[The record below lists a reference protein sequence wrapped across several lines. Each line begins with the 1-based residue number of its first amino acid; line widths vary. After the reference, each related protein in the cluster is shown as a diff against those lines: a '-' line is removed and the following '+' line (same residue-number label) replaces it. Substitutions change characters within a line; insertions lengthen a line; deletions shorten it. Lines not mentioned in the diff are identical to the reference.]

1 MLNENKSRLQTL
13 FEQGEFVVT
22 GEIGPPKSANG
33 QGIRKH
39 TKHLL
44 GCCDA
49 INLTDN
55 QTAIV
60 RLSSIAAG
68 VHVIQAGGEP
78 IVQMTCRDR
87 NRIAIQSDL
96 LGAYSLGMK
105 NVLCLA
111 GDHQSFGNHPTAAN
125 VYDVDAIQLIRMVKR
140 MRDEKVFACGEE
152 IKNNEPRFF
161 IGAVANPFADP
172 FEVRVYRMEKKIN
185 AGAQF
190 FQTQII
196 FDLERFER
204 FMELARERGLH
215 ERAYIMAGVM
225 PVKSA
230 KVAGYMQKYVS
241 GMIVPDEM
249 VQRLKKAEDQAA
261 EAVEICVEQIKH
273 IMNIKGV
280 KGVHIM
286 AVGWEEIV
294 PTIVEK
300 CGLLT
305 RPQPAGITLVAG

>member
-1 MLNENKSRLQTL
+1 MSGGSNVEQHNKSKLQQL
-13 FEQGEFVVT
+13 FEKGEFVVT

-33 QGIRKH
+33 SGIRHHAKE
-39 TKHLL
+39 LANY
-44 GCCDA
+44 CDA
-49 INLTDN
+49 TNLTDN

-68 VHVIQAGGEP
+68 AHVLQAGGEP

-96 LGAYSLGMK
+96 LGAYSLGMR

-111 GDHQSFGNHPTAAN
+111 GDHQSFGNHPTSAN
-125 VYDVDAIQLIRMVKR
+125 VYDIDSIQLIRMVKR
-140 MRDEKVFACGEE
+140 LRDEKVFMCGEA
-152 IKNNEPRFF
+152 IKEDEPRFF

-172 FEVRVYRMEKKIN
+172 FEVRVLRLEKKIN

-190 FQTQII
+190 IQTQII
-196 FDLERFER
+196 FDIERFAR
-204 FMELARERGLH
+204 WMELVRKRGLH
-215 ERAYIMAGVM
+215 ERAYITAGVM

-249 VQRLKKAEDQAA
+249 VERLKKAEDQQA
-261 EAVEICVEQIKH
+261 EAVELCVEQIRQ
-273 IMNIKGV
+273 IMNIEGV
-280 KGVHIM
+280 RGIHVM

-300 CGLLT
+300 AGLLP
-305 RPQPAGITLVAG
+305 RPKI

>member
-1 MLNENKSRLQTL
+1 VSEKKSRLQTL

-33 QGIRKH
+33 AGIRNH
-39 TKHLL
+39 AEHLK
-44 GCCDA
+44 GYCDA
-49 INLTDN
+49 TNLTDN

-68 VHVIQAGGEP
+68 MHVLKAGGEP
-78 IVQMTCRDR
+78 IIQMTCRDR

-105 NVLCLA
+105 NMLCLT

-125 VYDVDAIQLIRMVKR
+125 VFDVDSIQLIRMVKR
-140 MRDEKVFACGEE
+140 MKDEKVFACGEA
-152 IKNNEPRFF
+152 IKKDEPRFF

-204 FMELARERGLH
+204 WMELVRERGLH

-230 KVAGYMQKYVS
+230 KVAAYMQKNVS

-249 VQRLKKAEDQAA
+249 VTRLKNAEDQQA
-261 EAVEICVEQIKH
+261 EAVELCVEQIKH
-273 IMNIKGV
+273 VRNIKGV
-280 KGVHIM
+280 SGVHIM

-294 PTIVEK
+294 PIIVEK
-300 CGLLT
+300 AGLLP
-305 RPQPAGITLVAG
+305 RPQAAEITQVAG

>member
-1 MLNENKSRLQTL
+1 MTESKSRLQTL
-13 FEQGEFVVT
+13 FEQGDFVVT
-22 GEIGPPKSANG
+22 GEIGPPKSATG
-33 QGIRKH
+33 KGIREH
-39 TKHLL
+39 AKHLQ
-44 GCCDA
+44 GYCDA
-49 INLTDN
+49 TNLTDN

-60 RLSSIAAG
+60 RLSSIASG
-68 VHVIQAGGEP
+68 VHVLQAGMEP
-78 IVQMTCRDR
+78 IIQMTCRDR

-105 NVLCLA
+105 NVLCLS

-125 VYDVDAIQLIRMVKR
+125 VFDVDSIQLIRIVKR

-152 IKNNEPRFF
+152 INQDEPRFF

-172 FEVRVYRMEKKIN
+172 FEVRVYRMEKKVN

-204 FMELARERGLH
+204 WMELVRERGLH

-230 KVAGYMQKYVS
+230 KVASYMQKFVS
-241 GMIVPDEM
+241 GMIVPDQM
-249 VQRLKKAEDQAA
+249 VERLKKSEDQKA

-273 IMNIKGV
+273 IIKIKGV

-300 CGLLT
+300 AGLLP
-305 RPQPAGITLVAG
+305 RPQVAGITQVAG

>member
-1 MLNENKSRLQTL
+1 MSENKSRLQTL

-33 QGIRKH
+33 EGIRKH
-39 TKHLL
+39 AEHLK
-44 GCCDA
+44 GYCDA
-49 INLTDN
+49 TNLTDN

-68 VHVIQAGGEP
+68 MHVLKAGGEP
-78 IVQMTCRDR
+78 IIQMTCRDR

-105 NVLCLA
+105 NMLCLT

-125 VYDVDAIQLIRMVKR
+125 VFDVDSIQLIRMVKR
-140 MRDEKVFACGEE
+140 MKDEKVFACGEA
-152 IKNNEPRFF
+152 IKKDEPRFF

-204 FMELARERGLH
+204 WMELVRERGLH

-230 KVAGYMQKYVS
+230 KVAAYMQKNVS

-249 VQRLKKAEDQAA
+249 VTRLKNAEDQQA

-273 IMNIKGV
+273 IRKIKGV
-280 KGVHIM
+280 SGVHIM

-294 PTIVEK
+294 PSIAEK
-300 CGLLT
+300 AGLLP
-305 RPQPAGITLVAG
+305 RPQAAGIARVAG